1 MHPTSINSEENWCR
15 GGTIYGHIIIVPPP
29 EEKRRRGQWRRRGK
43 FSPTKSASS
52 RLLFS
57 LILALGV
64 IVSET
69 LLGASCAQKMAL
81 PGKKKAMPLHNRG
94 HIMVVKDPEMDVR
107 IELME
112 QIVADCGEITDPQQA
127 SQLDCQTASCPE
139 PATSRLSLLRWATCG
154 SRSREFA
161 NTAEQHSKVDSRA
174 KCKSTRERGGG
185 GGGQNI
191 V

>member
-1 MHPTSINSEENWCR
+1 MHPTSITSEGNWCR

-29 EEKRRRGQWRRRGK
+29 EEKRRRGQWRRRGT

-127 SQLDCQTASCPE
+127 SQLDCQTASCPKS
-139 PATSRLSLLRWATCG
+139 ATSRLSLLR
-154 SRSREFA
+154 
-161 NTAEQHSKVDSRA
+161 
-174 KCKSTRERGGG
+174 
-185 GGGQNI
+185 
-191 V
+191 